1 MFRSL
6 SPLPRRAAFYATL
19 PTALSML
26 AALGGCAATAPTPSP
41 EFSSFVVLGEN
52 GHATA
57 RVLIEAPTCPA
68 IEIDGRGAAMQLR
81 AGAQTVAQRPTQSA
95 QQDSKPSVFAPL
107 TCEAALPAGTTRA
120 SVLGRVL
127 PLAAA
132 EPRRIVVI
140 GDTGCQI
147 KKSADAYQECND
159 AERYPFAR
167 IAAAAA
173 AWQPDLVLHMGDYH
187 YRENA
192 CPPERAGCAGSPW
205 GYGWDAWRADFFAPG
220 APLLRA
226 APWVMAR
233 GNHESCARAGQGF
246 WRFLDPRP
254 LLVGR
259 DCNEAADDAEGDYSD
274 PYAVPLGRDAQLLV
288 IDTSNTAWRGF
299 KPGATGMAKYRDQ
312 YRKLEALTQRAGYNI
327 GVNHQPILAFR
338 AETLADGKIELQG
351 GDAGL
356 QQAFGSL
363 NPMLLPPRI
372 QVMLSGHVH
381 LWQQVSFSSAHP
393 TQFVSGFSGTAEDIV
408 PLPARL
414 PPGATPAPGAAVEHF
429 SSWVDGFGFMTM
441 ERGGAEQWQVTVW
454 NRRGE
459 VENTCRVDGAK
470 SVCAREQV
478 PAERK
483 AAPSII
489 DKSHD

>member
-6 SPLPRRAAFYATL
+6 PPLLRRAAFHATL
-19 PTALSML
+19 PTL
-26 AALGGCAATAPTPSP
+26 AALAGCAASTPAAPPAP

-57 RVLIEAPTCPA
+57 RVLIEAPACPA
-68 IEIDGRGAAMQLR
+68 IDIDGNSGPMQLR

-95 QQDSKPSVFAPL
+95 PQDSKPSVFAPL
-107 TCEAALPAGTTRA
+107 TCEAALPAGAARA
-120 SVLGRVL
+120 SVLGRAL
-127 PLAAA
+127 PLPAA

-147 KKSADAYQECND
+147 KKSAAAYQECND
-159 AERYPFAR
+159 PERYPFAR
-167 IAAAAA
+167 IAAQAA
-173 AWQPDLVLHMGDYH
+173 AWKPDLVLHVGDYH

-192 CPPERAGCAGSPW
+192 CPPGNAGCAGSPW

-220 APLLRA
+220 APLLNA

-254 LLVGR
+254 LQAGR
-259 DCNEAADDAEGDYSD
+259 DCNDAADDAEGDYSD

-288 IDTSNTAWRGF
+288 MDTSNTSWRGF
-299 KPGATGMAKYRDQ
+299 KAGAPGMAKYRDQ
-312 YRKLEALTQRAGYNI
+312 YRKLDALSQRAGYNI

-338 AETLADGKIELQG
+338 ADYLPDGKVDLQG

-414 PPGATPAPGAAVEHF
+414 TPGATPAPGAVVEHF

-441 ERGGAEQWQVTVW
+441 ERSGAAQWLVTVW
-454 NRRGE
+454 NRGGE
-459 VENTCRVDGAK
+459 VENTCRIDGAK
-470 SVCAREQV
+470 SVCARGQV
-478 PAERK
+478 PAQRK
-483 AAPSII
+483 ADPSII
-489 DKSHD
+489 DKKHD